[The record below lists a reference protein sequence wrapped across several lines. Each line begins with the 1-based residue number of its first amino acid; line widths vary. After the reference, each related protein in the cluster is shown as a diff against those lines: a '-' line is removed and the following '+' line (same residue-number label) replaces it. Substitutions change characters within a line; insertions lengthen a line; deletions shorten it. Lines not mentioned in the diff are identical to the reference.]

1 MGFKFIIVAV
11 DGPLRASLQ
20 KVDKKVFY
28 SLKNDSKVLKFL
40 WKLLSYYRHFML

>member
-28 SLKNDSKVLKFL
+28 SLKKRQQSFKVFVKTTFIL
-40 WKLLSYYRHFML
+40 